1 MILAGDVGGTKSNLA
16 FFELENGQLKTRFE
30 KTLPSHK
37 FASLAE
43 LLKEFFGATELR
55 ADFSCLS
62 IAGPVK
68 ERRCQTPNLPWIV
81 EADEVERTTGMR
93 RLELINDLEANARG
107 LAMLGPSDFAI
118 INEGEPNAV
127 GNAAVISAGTG
138 LGEAGLFWDGEK
150 HLPFASEGGHGNFGP
165 NDDLQTELLQYMRK
179 VHNHVSYERV
189 LSGPGLY
196 NIYSFMRDSGK
207 FPEPD
212 WLKEELK
219 VSDPAATISKNAISG
234 KAEICVEALNMF
246 VTIYGSE
253 AGNLAMKV
261 MALGGVYIGGGI
273 APKIITKLQEPLFMK
288 SFTNKGRMKTLLQ
301 AIPVKVILNDK
312 TALLGAAEFALSI
325 SDKSVSSHRTA

>member
-16 FFELENGQLKTRFE
+16 LFELENGRLVARFE

-37 FASLAE
+37 FASLSD
-43 LLKEFFGATELR
+43 LLKEFLSTTDLR

-68 ERRCQTPNLPWIV
+68 NRRCQTPNLPWIV
-81 EADEVERTTGMR
+81 EADEVERTTGLR

-107 LAMLGPSDFAI
+107 LSVLGPEDFAV
-118 INEGEPNAV
+118 INEGDGDAV

-138 LGEAGLFWDGEK
+138 LGEAGLYWDGTQ

-165 NDDLQTELLQYMRK
+165 NDALQIELLEYMLK

-189 LSGPGLY
+189 LSGPGLF
-196 NIYSFMRDSGK
+196 NIYSFMRDTGK

-219 VSDPAATISKNAISG
+219 ISDPAATISKNAMNG
-234 KAEICVEALNMF
+234 KSEICTEALKMF

-261 MALGGVYIGGGI
+261 MAVGGVYLGGGI
-273 APKIITKLQEPLFMK
+273 APKIIKKLQEPLFMQ
-288 SFTNKGRMKTLLQ
+288 SFTNKGRMKALLQ

-312 TALLGAAEFALSI
+312 TALLGAADLALQLAN
-325 SDKSVSSHRTA
+325 KSVSA